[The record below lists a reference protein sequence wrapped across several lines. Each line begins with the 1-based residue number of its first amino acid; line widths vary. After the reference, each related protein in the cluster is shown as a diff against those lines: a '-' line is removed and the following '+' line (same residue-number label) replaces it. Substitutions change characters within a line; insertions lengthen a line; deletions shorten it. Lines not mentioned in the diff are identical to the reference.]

1 MRLRELPRYP
11 LIIPSRS
18 NANRTLIDAQLAR
31 QGLKPQIELE
41 IDGIASILDL
51 VHEGLGHAVLPLSS
65 PSRGHTFGRSFS
77 VRPVVRPKLSI
88 QLSMA
93 TSAQRPTTPL
103 ARESLSLIQK
113 TVSRVLFPEKP
124 WAPGPTTGRQNVRVF
139 EIKTSRASGTALW

>member
-1 MRLRELPRYP
+1 MFLISSKAAGKDRQGKSVRLRELPRYP

-65 PSRGHTFGRSFS
+65 LRGHTFGRSFS

-124 WAPGPTTGRQNVRVF
+124 
-139 EIKTSRASGTALW
+139 